1 MTAPPHAPRPA
12 DSTSAS
18 DPSLPEALERAAT
31 ATLAVIEKRIDL
43 VEHDVR
49 AAARRIARRI
59 AGALV
64 VILLGT
70 AAWYA
75 LNGAALA
82 GLRLSTLP
90 EWAAWLVVAAANGLA
105 AWTVA
110 RKMRAKADGHTDE

>member
-12 DSTSAS
+12 DSAAAP
-18 DPSLPEALERAAT
+18 DPSLPEALERAAA

-43 VEHDVR
+43 VEHDLR
-49 AAARRIARRI
+49 AAARRVTRQI

-64 VILLGT
+64 VLLLGT
-70 AAWYA
+70 ASWYA
-75 LNGAALA
+75 ANGAALA

-90 EWAAWLVVAAANGLA
+90 EWGAWLVVAVANGLA

-110 RKMRAKADGHTDE
+110 RRMRAKAGGRTDE

>member
-1 MTAPPHAPRPA
+1 MTAPPHAPHPA

-18 DPSLPEALERAAT
+18 DPSLPEALERAAA

-49 AAARRIARRI
+49 AAARRMTRRI

-70 AAWYA
+70 VAWYA

-90 EWAAWLVVAAANGLA
+90 EWAAWLLVAAANGLA

-110 RKMRAKADGHTDE
+110 RGMRAKTGRRPDE